1 MEQLAPNLMKFV
13 KPAAKNL
20 TVAMALQED
29 RWVTE
34 IRGSLSIPATVE
46 FMEIWELVRGLNLQ
60 DMMML

>member
-34 IRGSLSIPATVE
+34 IFFPTKGAFITLEKVLHPASA
-46 FMEIWELVRGLNLQ
+46 
-60 DMMML
+60 